1 MNKHFRTLTKSIK
14 RQDRRW
20 AHQNDMADAPL
31 IWKDITQEAQDA
43 IFAPDC
49 LSNQN
54 IQLSQSINDI
64 TRQSFKRWG
73 RQFDGFRG
81 FEHGTES
88 ELDSHHDNEEW
99 LWKPPLQSGKPRA
112 SAIIWL
118 LRH

>member
-1 MNKHFRTLTKSIK
+1 
-14 RQDRRW
+14 
-20 AHQNDMADAPL
+20 MADAPL

-54 IQLSQSINDI
+54 IQPSQ
-64 TRQSFKRWG
+64 G
-73 RQFDGFRG
+73 R